1 MYLAVKDR
9 SEYQNICGI
18 VGDGDLYLSGQDVA
32 FSRGFILL
40 IPNIAEIKNLNKFFD
55 SVESL
60 KTVVMVVGFYDNLIP
75 CREFA
80 MVGAGHTFKI

>member
-9 SEYQNICGI
+9 SEYQNIRGM
-18 VGDGDLYLSGQDVA
+18 VGDGNLYLSGQDIA

-40 IPNIAEIKNLNKFFD
+40 IPDVAEIKNLNEFFD

-80 MVGAGHTFKI
+80 IVGVGHTFKI